1 MSLDVPLLRTVN
13 VASLA
18 LTVAAVLA
26 VFRFKVGMIPTLAAC
41 ALAGMLW
48 FLMTGSV

>member
-1 MSLDVPLLRTVN
+1 LRTVN
-13 VASLA
+13 VGSLI

-41 ALAGMLW
+41 AAVGMLW
-48 FLMTGSV
+48 FLVTGGV